1 MSDSAAVTGLKQTAL
16 HDLHVE
22 QGARMVEF
30 AGYSMPV
37 QYPLG
42 VKKEHEHTRAKAG
55 LFDVSHMGQLI
66 LRGENVQAA
75 LEALPG
81 PPAPVPTCA
90 FFRTPVRSFPP
101 RTVTGGSIQASED
114 VGSMSRS
121 MVSVSTWSVS
131 GRMREKIW
139 RPVHRER
146 RVPSGR

>member
-75 LEALPG
+75 LEAAAAAAAPPPPPG
-81 PPAPVPTCA
+81 TWAARPRAHSR
-90 FFRTPVRSFPP
+90 RTPAG
-101 RTVTGGSIQASED
+101 T
-114 VGSMSRS
+114 
-121 MVSVSTWSVS
+121 
-131 GRMREKIW
+131 
-139 RPVHRER
+139 R
-146 RVPSGR
+146 RR